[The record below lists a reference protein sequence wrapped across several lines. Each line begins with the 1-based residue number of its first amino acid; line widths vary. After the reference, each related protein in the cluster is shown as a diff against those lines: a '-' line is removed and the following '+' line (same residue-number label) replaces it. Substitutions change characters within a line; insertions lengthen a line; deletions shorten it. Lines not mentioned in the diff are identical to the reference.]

1 MPRVKKDDPS
11 FVKEIVKKY
20 GNVISTGNQ
29 VLERRK
35 DYKVISQEHNS
46 PILENDPTAHAEIKA
61 LRSASKKLNNYRL
74 NDCDLYVTLEPC
86 LMCLGALIHSRIRRI
101 IIAAED
107 KKTGVIVNNGG
118 LVNSIFF
125 NHKIEVTTGIM
136 AEESSTM
143 LTNFFKERRIK
154 A

>member
-1 MPRVKKDDPS
+1 MKIALNQASIGMNLGEVPVGAVITKD
-11 FVKEIVKKY
+11 
-20 GNVISTGNQ
+20 N
-29 VLERRK
+29 
-35 DYKVISQEHNS
+35 KVISQEHNS
-46 PILENDPTAHAEIKA
+46 PVLENDPTAHAEIKA

-107 KKTGVIVNNGG
+107 KKTGVIVNNGS
-118 LVNSIFF
+118 LVNSMFF

>member
-1 MPRVKKDDPS
+1 MKIALNQASIGMNLGEVPV
-11 FVKEIVKKY
+11 
-20 GNVISTGNQ
+20 GAVIT
-29 VLERRK
+29 K

-107 KKTGVIVNNGG
+107 KKTGVIVNNGC

-125 NHKIEVTTGIM
+125 NHKIEVTTGIL
-136 AEESSTM
+136 AEESSAM

>member
-1 MPRVKKDDPS
+1 MKIALNQASIGMNLGEVPVGA
-11 FVKEIVKKY
+11 VITKE
-20 GNVISTGNQ
+20 N
-29 VLERRK
+29 
-35 DYKVISQEHNS
+35 KVISQEHNS
-46 PILENDPTAHAEIKA
+46 PVLENDPTAHAEIKA
-61 LRSASKKLNNYRL
+61 LRSASKKLKNYRL

-107 KKTGVIVNNGG
+107 KKTGVIVNNGS
-118 LVNSIFF
+118 LVNSMFF

>member
-1 MPRVKKDDPS
+1 MKIALNQASIGMNLGEVPVGAVITKD
-11 FVKEIVKKY
+11 
-20 GNVISTGNQ
+20 N
-29 VLERRK
+29 
-35 DYKVISQEHNS
+35 KVISQEHNS
-46 PILENDPTAHAEIKA
+46 PILENDPTAHAEIKS

-107 KKTGVIVNNGG
+107 KKTGVIVNNGS

-125 NHKIEVTTGIM
+125 NHKIEVTTGIL
-136 AEESSTM
+136 AEESSAM
-143 LTNFFKERRIK
+143 LTSFFKERRIK

>member
-1 MPRVKKDDPS
+1 M
-11 FVKEIVKKY
+11 EIALNQASIGMNLGEVPV
-20 GNVISTGNQ
+20 GAVIT
-29 VLERRK
+29 K

-107 KKTGVIVNNGG
+107 KKTGVIVNNGC

-125 NHKIEVTTGIM
+125 NHKIEVTTGIL
-136 AEESSTM
+136 AEESSAM

>member
-1 MPRVKKDDPS
+1 MLQLKNIGILSTYNSKTDS
-11 FVKEIVKKY
+11 F
-20 GNVISTGNQ
+20 
-29 VLERRK
+29 
-35 DYKVISQEHNS
+35 DYLKNCNI
-46 PILENDPTAHAEIKA
+46 
-61 LRSASKKLNNYRL
+61 
-74 NDCDLYVTLEPC
+74 YVTLEPC

-107 KKTGVIVNNGG
+107 KKTGVIVNNGS

-125 NHKIEVTTGIM
+125 NHKIEVTTGIL
-136 AEESSTM
+136 AEESSAM

>member
-1 MPRVKKDDPS
+1 MKIALNQASIGMNLGEVPVGAVITKD
-11 FVKEIVKKY
+11 
-20 GNVISTGNQ
+20 N
-29 VLERRK
+29 
-35 DYKVISQEHNS
+35 KVISQEHNS

-107 KKTGVIVNNGG
+107 KKTGVIVNNGS

-125 NHKIEVTTGIM
+125 NHKIEVTTGIL
-136 AEESSTM
+136 AEESSAM
-143 LTNFFKERRIK
+143 LTSFFKERRVK

>member
-1 MPRVKKDDPS
+1 MKIALNQASIGMNLGEVPVGAVITKD
-11 FVKEIVKKY
+11 
-20 GNVISTGNQ
+20 N
-29 VLERRK
+29 
-35 DYKVISQEHNS
+35 KVISQEHNS
-46 PILENDPTAHAEIKA
+46 PVLENDPTAHAEIKA

-125 NHKIEVTTGIM
+125 NHKIEVTTGIL
-136 AEESSTM
+136 AEESSAM

>member
-1 MPRVKKDDPS
+1 MKIALNQASIGMNLGEVPVGAVITKD
-11 FVKEIVKKY
+11 
-20 GNVISTGNQ
+20 N
-29 VLERRK
+29 
-35 DYKVISQEHNS
+35 KVISQEHNS

-107 KKTGVIVNNGG
+107 KKTGVIVNNGS

-125 NHKIEVTTGIM
+125 NHKIEVTTGIL
-136 AEESSTM
+136 AEESSAM

>member
-1 MPRVKKDDPS
+1 MKIALNQASIGMNLGEVPVGAVITKD
-11 FVKEIVKKY
+11 
-20 GNVISTGNQ
+20 N
-29 VLERRK
+29 
-35 DYKVISQEHNS
+35 KVISQEHNS

-107 KKTGVIVNNGG
+107 KKTGVIVNNGS

-125 NHKIEVTTGIM
+125 NHKIEVTTGIL
-136 AEESSTM
+136 AEESSAM
-143 LTNFFKERRIK
+143 LTSFFKERRIK

>member
-1 MPRVKKDDPS
+1 M
-11 FVKEIVKKY
+11 EIALNQASIGMNLGEVPV
-20 GNVISTGNQ
+20 GAVIT
-29 VLERRK
+29 K

-107 KKTGVIVNNGG
+107 KKTGVIVNNGS
-118 LVNSIFF
+118 LVNSMFF